1 MEAAARDR
9 SDGITAP
16 EQLADRAAEKASE
29 IKREYAHGEDKPLGS
44 HLVLIFVYNALVA
57 GFLAARVR
65 SGKGFPKRISPADLL
80 LAGVATHKASRL
92 IAKDR
97 VTGPLRAPFT
107 EFEGEGGP
115 GEIEEAPRQVGG
127 MRQAIGELLVC
138 PFCLA
143 QWIATATLAGFATVP
158 RATRFICSIFAA
170 VTISDFLQIAYKGS
184 EEKLL

>member
-1 MEAAARDR
+1 MEATTHTG
-9 SDGITAP
+9 DGTTAP
-16 EQLADRAAEKASE
+16 ERLAGKAADKAAEV
-29 IKREYAHGEDKPLGS
+29 KRVYAHGEDKPLGS
-44 HLVLIFVYNALVA
+44 HLALVVVYNALFGA
-57 GFLAARVR
+57 FLLSRVR
-65 SGKGFPKRISPADLL
+65 SGKGFPQRIGVGDLL

-107 EFEGEGGP
+107 EFQEEGGP
-115 GEIEEAPRQVGG
+115 GEVEESPRGTG
-127 MRQAIGELLVC
+127 LRRAIGELLVC

-143 QWIATATLAGFATVP
+143 QWVATAVLSGLAVFP

-170 VTISDFLQIAYKGS
+170 VTISDFLQIVYKGS

>member
-1 MEAAARDR
+1 MEAATRKR
-9 SDGITAP
+9 SDGTSAP
-16 EQLADRAAEKASE
+16 EHLAEKAAGKASE

-44 HLVLIFVYNALVA
+44 HLALVVAYNALVGA
-57 GFLAARVR
+57 FLAMRVR
-65 SGKGFPKRISPADLL
+65 SGKGFPQRIGVGDLV

-107 EFEGEGGP
+107 EFEEEGGP
-115 GEIEEAPRQVGG
+115 GEVEESPRGSG

-143 QWIATATLAGFATVP
+143 QWVATAILAGLATVP

-170 VTISDFLQIAYKGS
+170 VTISDFLQVIYKGS